1 MDRVEQVFEEL
12 NYPSLKKLKATLDRR
27 NIPYNQKDVEKL
39 VRSEATRQVQAPAYK
54 FQGKIPSHDLNARW
68 FADLIDFTAAPSD
81 RGKKTGLK
89 KTDDGEVYI
98 LVVQDVFSRFLW
110 TEALTSKRPDVV
122 LEAFRSIIRR
132 AGAKP
137 QSLTTDQGTEFGGPF
152 KTALEAEG
160 INVYTKDPQDIN
172 AIATIDT
179 AIGNFKKA
187 LVRDTRRLG
196 TDDWASRIDKVT
208 KGQNQTPNDEYLNGA
223 APADVSSNP
232 D

>member
-12 NYPSLKKLKATLDRR
+12 NFPSLKKLRATLDRR

-54 FQGKIPSHDLNARW
+54 FQGKIPAHDLNDRW

-89 KTDDGEVYI
+89 KTEDGEVYI

-110 TEALTSKRPDVV
+110 TEALTSKKPDVV
-122 LEAFRSIIRR
+122 LEGFRAILRR

-137 QSLTTDQGTEFGGPF
+137 KSLTTDQG
-152 KTALEAEG
+152 
-160 INVYTKDPQDIN
+160 
-172 AIATIDT
+172 
-179 AIGNFKKA
+179 
-187 LVRDTRRLG
+187 
-196 TDDWASRIDKVT
+196 S
-208 KGQNQTPNDEYLNGA
+208 
-223 APADVSSNP
+223 
-232 D
+232 

>member
-39 VRSEATRQVQAPAYK
+39 VRSEASRQVQAPAYK
-54 FQGKIPSHDLNARW
+54 FQGKIPAHGINVRW

-81 RGKKTGLK
+81 RGKKTGLR

-110 TEALTSKRPDVV
+110 KEALTPKRPDVV
-122 LEAFRSIIRR
+122 LEGFRAILRR

-137 QSLTTDQGTEFGGPF
+137 QSLTTDQGT
-152 KTALEAEG
+152 
-160 INVYTKDPQDIN
+160 
-172 AIATIDT
+172 
-179 AIGNFKKA
+179 
-187 LVRDTRRLG
+187 
-196 TDDWASRIDKVT
+196 
-208 KGQNQTPNDEYLNGA
+208 
-223 APADVSSNP
+223 
-232 D
+232 

>member
-1 MDRVEQVFEEL
+1 M
-12 NYPSLKKLKATLDRR
+12 
-27 NIPYNQKDVEKL
+27 
-39 VRSEATRQVQAPAYK
+39 
-54 FQGKIPSHDLNARW
+54 
-68 FADLIDFTAAPSD
+68 
-81 RGKKTGLK
+81 
-89 KTDDGEVYI
+89 

-122 LEAFRSIIRR
+122 LEGLRAILQR

-137 QSLTTDQGTEFGGPF
+137 QSLTADQGTEFGEPS

-160 INVYTKDPQDIN
+160 ISVYTKDPQDIN

-208 KGQNQTPNDEYLNGA
+208 KGQNQTPNDEYLKGA
-223 APADVSSNP
+223 APADVSSDP
-232 D
+232 DLIRYLQRKNAEFADYNQERIEARKGKLEEAGKFRGMESTGGKFTRGFNYITKILIF